1 MIGSGKSILLA
12 SIVEQLDISDD
23 AATAILYLS
32 CGTTGAGAGNKETP
46 TVDQVTH
53 TLLYKLYDLA
63 REDENDVKLLED
75 CNKVFKNPKRNA
87 QSTRS
92 KAGKDEELPD
102 FADAFLALVAR
113 LKLRIVVAL
122 DKVHTL
128 SQSDQSDLA
137 TKLQAIVNPEEAIDE
152 EWSVKFLVGCRSST
166 KFHNQILA
174 TGDNFHSLD
183 VGDFTK
189 PDMTKTLSDDLDEI
203 PGLTEAER
211 KEACEAILEKAG
223 PRFGYIKNIAVPF
236 MREPFQR
243 PLSRRLQALPENMNN
258 VYNDALH
265 KMSSNYVELLRTA
278 LTMALLAPDPPT
290 VKEVVDAYQ
299 LRCK

>member
-1 MIGSGKSILLA
+1 M
-12 SIVEQLDISDD
+12 
-23 AATAILYLS
+23 
-32 CGTTGAGAGNKETP
+32 
-46 TVDQVTH
+46 
-53 TLLYKLYDLA
+53 
-63 REDENDVKLLED
+63 
-75 CNKVFKNPKRNA
+75 FKNPKQDG

-92 KAGKDEELPD
+92 KANKDDDLPD
-102 FADAFLALVAR
+102 FVDAFLALSAR
-113 LKLRIVVAL
+113 LKLRVVVAL

-128 SQSDQSDLA
+128 SQSDQEGLA
-137 TKLQAIVNPEEAIDE
+137 MKLRAIVNSGEANDE
-152 EWSVKFLVGCRSST
+152 EISVKFLVGCRSST
-166 KFHNQILA
+166 KFHNHILSI
-174 TGDNFHSLD
+174 GDKFCSID

-189 PDMTKTLSDDLDEI
+189 PDMTKTLSDDLEEI

-236 MREPFQR
+236 MKEPFQR

-278 LTMALLAPDPPT
+278 LTMALFAPDPPT

-299 LRCK
+299 LKCKWQSDSH